1 MIDKN
6 YCMSHYLAFRFIKDE
21 EINFYNNLSHS
32 VFKPH
37 KDNEILSIKNTDDM
51 DKIIREKIEEFFI
64 PNKTAILLSGGI
76 DSAIL
81 ASYLPKGTKA
91 YTFKCIADG
100 AIDETA
106 QAKKYCNLYGLEQE
120 VIEMHW
126 ADFEKLTPEIL
137 KADGVP
143 FHSIEVQ
150 LLKAARH
157 AKSQGIERFII
168 GESADLIFGGMD
180 KLISKDWNFDDFY
193 HRYNFVEPS
202 SALKNYVSVKDVYEK
217 YRLPNSKI
225 DFLTFMDEIFS
236 IESSSSYMHAFKM
249 AGIEYLDPYSLM
261 KMANPLDL
269 NRIRNG
275 EPKYL
280 VRELFAKRYPNI
292 EIPNKIPMPRAT
304 EQWLKDYKVSRLEFI
319 ENCTENMT
327 GDQKWLCWCLE
338 QFLNLYEPAKEIA
351 NAG

>member
-21 EINFYNNLSHS
+21 NINFFDGLSHT
-32 VFKPH
+32 VFKPR
-37 KDNEILSIKNTDDM
+37 DEREIAPVSTIDEM
-51 DKIIREKIEEFFI
+51 DSIIRTKINEFYI
-64 PNKTAILLSGGI
+64 PNKTAVLLSGGI

-81 ASYLPKGTKA
+81 ASYLPEGTKA
-91 YTFKCIADG
+91 YTFKCIANG

-106 QAKKYCNLYGLEQE
+106 QARKYCDAYKLDHEI
-120 VIEMHW
+120 IEMNW
-126 ADFEKLTPEIL
+126 SDFEELTPEIL

-150 LLKAARH
+150 LLKAAKY

-180 KLISKDWNFDDFY
+180 KLIGKDWNFEEFY
-193 HRYNFVEPS
+193 NRYNFVEPS
-202 SALKNYVSVKDVYEK
+202 KALKNPISVKDVYEK
-217 YRLPNSKI
+217 YRLPNDKI

-236 IESSSSYMHAFKM
+236 IESSTSYMHAFKI
-249 AGIEYLDPYSLM
+249 AGIEYLDPYTFM
-261 KMANPLDL
+261 KMAFPLDL
-269 NRIRNG
+269 SRIRNG
-275 EPKYL
+275 EPKYM

-292 EIPNKIPMPRAT
+292 EIPTKIPMPRAT
-304 EQWLKDYKVSRLEFI
+304 NQWLENYKPTRPEFI
-319 ENCTENMT
+319 ENCVENMT

-338 QFLNLYEPAKEIA
+338 QFLNMHDKGEL
-351 NAG
+351 

>member
-21 EINFYNNLSHS
+21 NINFFDGLSHT
-32 VFKPH
+32 VFKPR
-37 KDNEILSIKNTDDM
+37 DEREIAPVSTIDEM
-51 DKIIREKIEEFFI
+51 DSIIRTKINEFYI
-64 PNKTAILLSGGI
+64 PNKTAVLLSGGI

-81 ASYLPKGTKA
+81 ASYLPEGTKA
-91 YTFKCIADG
+91 YTFKCIANG

-106 QAKKYCNLYGLEQE
+106 QARKYCDTYKLDHEI
-120 VIEMHW
+120 IEMNW
-126 ADFEKLTPEIL
+126 TDFEELAPEIL

-150 LLKAARH
+150 LLKAAKY

-180 KLISKDWNFDDFY
+180 KLIGKDWNFEEFY
-193 HRYNFVEPS
+193 NRYNFVEPS
-202 SALKNYVSVKDVYEK
+202 KALKNPISVKDVYEK
-217 YRLPNSKI
+217 YRLPNDKI

-236 IESSSSYMHAFKM
+236 IESSTSYMHAFKI
-249 AGIEYLDPYSLM
+249 AGIEYLDPYTFM
-261 KMANPLDL
+261 KMAFPLDL
-269 NRIRNG
+269 SRIRNG
-275 EPKYL
+275 EPKYM

-292 EIPNKIPMPRAT
+292 EIPTKIPMPRAT
-304 EQWLKDYKVSRLEFI
+304 NQWLENYKPTRPEFI

-338 QFLNLYEPAKEIA
+338 QFLNMHDKGEL
-351 NAG
+351 